1 MSALVTTLPV
11 RPAALDIAAALIEGL
26 CDAAWL
32 VDACDLRLRGA
43 NAAAG
48 RLIGLPAA
56 ALVGRLVTDLSVTP
70 DDLCF
75 WGEVAAGQ
83 ARRIDSHSLVRRV
96 DGTTVPVVRQVQP
109 VCWQDHEAFLV
120 VLRDLSE
127 QQRIET
133 ELEERVAELAA
144 TLESTADGIL
154 VTDLNGRIR
163 NFNQKFAVLWNLPPD
178 LLGRHDDDLV
188 FDWMRHSVS
197 DPQAYMRRLA
207 GLEESGT
214 GQTCDTFTLRS
225 GAVIERV
232 SLPQFNRG
240 APVGRVFSF
249 RDITERVEASRRIDS
264 LSHTDALTGLANR
277 QVLMERLAFALALAR
292 RDGTPCAVLRIDL
305 DRFKHINDTLGHT
318 TGDRVLV
325 EVAQRLA
332 DSLREVDR
340 VARLGSDDFVLLLH
354 QADAGVADTAATRVL
369 AAMQRPFD
377 IDGLDFTV
385 TCSIGIALNR
395 PEGDTPDD
403 LLRRA
408 GLALQEV
415 KVSGRGH
422 ARVHH
427 DDGAAGEAHLRTRLQ
442 LDHAMRQALPRGDFR
457 VHYQPQVDIASGR
470 VLGAEALIRWTDPVL
485 GVVSPGRFIPVAE
498 ESGFII
504 AIGDWVLREAVAQAA
519 RWYGQGADLTVS
531 VNVSP
536 LQFQQPGF
544 VEGVARVL
552 EQAGLPGER
561 LELELTEGLLVH
573 DAAEALLRLDAL
585 AAIGVQLAID
595 DFGTGYSSL
604 GYLKR
609 FPIARLKIDR
619 SFINGLPDDQSDA
632 GIVQAIV
639 QLGRALRLT
648 VIAEGVETEAQRDFL
663 AQLGAHQYQGFL
675 YAPALEPQAFAAR
688 IGLGAT
694 RPSAPP
700 PPAATPPAARRPRI
714 TRVK

>member
-1 MSALVTTLPV
+1 M
-11 RPAALDIAAALIEGL
+11 
-26 CDAAWL
+26 
-32 VDACDLRLRGA
+32 
-43 NAAAG
+43 
-48 RLIGLPAA
+48 
-56 ALVGRLVTDLSVTP
+56 
-70 DDLCF
+70 
-75 WGEVAAGQ
+75 
-83 ARRIDSHSLVRRV
+83 
-96 DGTTVPVVRQVQP
+96 
-109 VCWQDHEAFLV
+109 
-120 VLRDLSE
+120 
-127 QQRIET
+127 
-133 ELEERVAELAA
+133 
-144 TLESTADGIL
+144 
-154 VTDLNGRIR
+154 
-163 NFNQKFAVLWNLPPD
+163 
-178 LLGRHDDDLV
+178 
-188 FDWMRHSVS
+188 
-197 DPQAYMRRLA
+197 
-207 GLEESGT
+207 
-214 GQTCDTFTLRS
+214 
-225 GAVIERV
+225 
-232 SLPQFNRG
+232 
-240 APVGRVFSF
+240 
-249 RDITERVEASRRIDS
+249 
-264 LSHTDALTGLANR
+264 
-277 QVLMERLAFALALAR
+277 
-292 RDGTPCAVLRIDL
+292 
-305 DRFKHINDTLGHT
+305 
-318 TGDRVLV
+318 
-325 EVAQRLA
+325 AQRLA

-415 KVSGRGH
+415 KVSGRAH
-422 ARVHH
+422 ARLHH
-427 DDGAAGEAHLRTRLQ
+427 DDGAAGEAQLRTRLQ

-457 VHYQPQVDIASGR
+457 VYYQPQVDIATGR

-504 AIGDWVLREAVAQAA
+504 AIGDWVLRESVAQAA

-544 VEGVARVL
+544 VEGVAQVL

-619 SFINGLPDDQSDA
+619 SFIHGLPDDQSDA

-675 YAPALEPQAFAAR
+675 YAPALEPAAFAAR
-688 IGLGAT
+688 IGLRGT
-694 RPSAPP
+694 RAPAPP
-700 PPAATPPAARRPRI
+700 RPAATPSAGRRPRI